1 MSPAKLAFEVLR
13 FTASPGSPDV
23 AVLELEGRFHA
34 PARRRLGPPRLLAE
48 NADERIE
55 IGAAEGGEATAD
67 PEGARWRA
75 SFAIPLRL
83 LAGAEYA
90 LAVGRELLDL
100 PAPDRDEGANGATDL
115 HVRLAREANALRALA
130 DEAREAAA
138 AALGRADSERGERE
152 RLEAEMRG
160 ERHAREELAT
170 RLSQF
175 ETELTARDESME
187 RLRAEHADA
196 LAVRDAEA
204 EAKVDERVVAAEAEA
219 VELRRALKSARADIE
234 LLRRERDRAAGRA
247 AVMRTEP
254 ATTPMVAEPS
264 IHPEQDSAAPPLPLP
279 EGEDVGPA
287 RPASAPAATNGAGRH
302 NHAGDQDTVE
312 DDVEHVPP
320 PTTVAGGRVEPE
332 SRDEDDDSASH
343 DDDDVVRRRR
353 DRGRPRPRQAPEPHA
368 QRRRAAGRAP
378 PGHGGDRR
386 APHRRGRH
394 EPVPPRAVDRA
405 RGGVPRPR
413 VRDRGGAAGRVGDA
427 LGGPPHGRRSQR
439 GSRGAMIR

>member
-100 PAPDRDEGANGATDL
+100 PAPDRDEGANGASDL

-138 AALGRADSERGERE
+138 AALGRADSERGARE

-187 RLRAEHADA
+187 RLRAEHADT
-196 LAVRDAEA
+196 LATRDAEA

-219 VELRRALKSARADIE
+219 AELRRSLKSARADIE

-247 AVMRTEP
+247 AVLRTEP

-264 IHPEQDSAAPPLPLP
+264 AHPEQDAAAPPLPLP

-287 RPASAPAATNGAGRH
+287 RPASTPPATNGAGRH

-312 DDVEHVPP
+312 DDDEHVPP

-332 SRDEDDDSASH
+332 SRDGDDDTASH
-343 DDDDVVRRRR
+343 DADTDDPTWSDDDETEGVRVLGRRPSR
-353 DRGRPRPRQAPEPHA
+353 TRSGDEPPVEPLPGT
-368 QRRRAAGRAP
+368 AAIGARHIVA
-378 PGHGGDRR
+378 GDMSPSRLG
-386 APHRRGRH
+386 PWI
-394 EPVPPRAVDRA
+394 A
-405 RGGVPRPR
+405 RGVAFLALAF
-413 VRDRGGAAGRVGDA
+413 VVAAVLLVV
-427 LGGPPHGRRSQR
+427 LGMR
-439 GSRGAMIR
+439 

>member
-1 MSPAKLAFEVLR
+1 VSPAKLAFEVLR

-34 PARRRLGPPRLLAE
+34 PVRRRLGPPRLLAE

-55 IGAAEGGEATAD
+55 IGAAEGGDATAD

-100 PAPDRDEGANGATDL
+100 PAPDRDEGANGASDL

-175 ETELTARDESME
+175 ETELTARDEAME
-187 RLRAEHADA
+187 RLRAEHADE
-196 LAVRDAEA
+196 LAARDAEA

-219 VELRRALKSARADIE
+219 AELRRTLKSARADIE

-264 IHPEQDSAAPPLPLP
+264 VHPEQDAAAPPLPLP

-287 RPASAPAATNGAGRH
+287 RPASAPPPATNGAGRQ
-302 NHAGDQDTVE
+302 NHGGDQDTVE
-312 DDVEHVPP
+312 DEHVPP
-320 PTTVAGGRVEPE
+320 PTTVAGGRVAPE
-332 SRDEDDDSASH
+332 GRDEDGDSESH
-343 DDDDVVRRRR
+343 DDDTVDPTWSDDDETEGVRVL
-353 DRGRPRPRQAPEPHA
+353 GKRPSRTRSGDEPPVEPLPGT
-368 QRRRAAGRAP
+368 AAIGARHIVA
-378 PGHGGDRR
+378 GDMSPSRLG
-386 APHRRGRH
+386 PWI
-394 EPVPPRAVDRA
+394 A
-405 RGGVPRPR
+405 RGV
-413 VRDRGGAAGRVGDA
+413 AFLA
-427 LGGPPHGRRSQR
+427 LAFVIVAVLLVVLGMR
-439 GSRGAMIR
+439 